1 MPESEEVIRMMYAGM
16 GQAMF
21 WASLMA
27 TLLILG
33 FAHIIWVISIKEA
46 PTTKMIGQI
55 LAIAITVL
63 AVVFFLYGGIYG
75 GLMGRG
81 GAGMCGMTGSSMMG
95 KGMMGPESMDKMM
108 KSPEMKKWM
117 EEYGRKGKK

>member
-1 MPESEEVIRMMYAGM
+1 MML
-16 GQAMF
+16 
-21 WASLMA
+21 WTSLLG

-46 PTTKMIGQI
+46 PTTKLIGQI

-63 AVVFFLYGGIYG
+63 IVVLFLYGGVYG

-81 GAGMCGMTGSSMMG
+81 GYGMHGMMGPGMMG
-95 KGMMGPESMDKMM
+95 KGMMGPEYMDKMM

-117 EEYGRKGKK
+117 EEYGRGKRK

>member
-1 MPESEEVIRMMYAGM
+1 MMTGGM
-16 GQAMF
+16 GQMF
-21 WASLMA
+21 FWTSLLG

-33 FAHIIWVISIKEA
+33 FAHIIWVISVKEA
-46 PTTKMIGQI
+46 PTTKLIGQI

-63 AVVFFLYGGIYG
+63 IVVFFLYGGIYG

-81 GAGMCGMTGSSMMG
+81 GYGMCGMTGASMMG
-95 KGMMGPESMDKMM
+95 KGMMGPEYMDKMM

-117 EEYGRKGKK
+117 EEYGRKGKR